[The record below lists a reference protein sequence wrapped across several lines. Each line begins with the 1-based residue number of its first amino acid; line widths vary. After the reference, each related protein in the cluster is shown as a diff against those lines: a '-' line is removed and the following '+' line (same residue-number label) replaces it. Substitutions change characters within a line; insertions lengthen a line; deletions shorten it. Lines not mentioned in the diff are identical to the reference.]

1 MNPYDD
7 NYDSEFDELFYD
19 DDSIEDITEITPTEF
34 IYCDVYLSNIIEN
47 KLEIFN
53 CSFVNFPH
61 IFYSERHL
69 ELFLSGQKAITY
81 EQLEM
86 LCLSLQISIHDKF

>member
-1 MNPYDD
+1 VFLYV
-7 NYDSEFDELFYD
+7 FFIGILLVYD

-53 CSFVNFPH
+53 CSFINFPH

-69 ELFLSGQKAITY
+69 LSAHIELLDF
-81 EQLEM
+81 
-86 LCLSLQISIHDKF
+86 

>member
-34 IYCDVYLSNIIEN
+34 IYCDVYLSNI
-47 KLEIFN
+47 
-53 CSFVNFPH
+53 
-61 IFYSERHL
+61 Y
-69 ELFLSGQKAITY
+69 
-81 EQLEM
+81 
-86 LCLSLQISIHDKF
+86 